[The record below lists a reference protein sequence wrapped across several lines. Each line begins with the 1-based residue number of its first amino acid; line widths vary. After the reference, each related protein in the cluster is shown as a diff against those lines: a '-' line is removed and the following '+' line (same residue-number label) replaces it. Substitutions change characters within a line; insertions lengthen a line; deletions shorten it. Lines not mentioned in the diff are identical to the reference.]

1 MANLV
6 QTEAQKW
13 LEASL
18 GGTAYT
24 AVTSPKV
31 ALITG
36 GTAPTATTAGSEV
49 TGGSYARQGFT
60 AGTATAATPSVISN
74 TNVISFTGMPAC
86 TVESIEIYDNAGT
99 RRLWFGA
106 LTTPKT
112 VGAGDT
118 VSFAASAISISLS

>member
-6 QTEAQKW
+6 QAEAKKW

-18 GGTAYT
+18 GGTAFT
-24 AVTSPKV
+24 AVSSPQV
-31 ALITG
+31 ALITNV
-36 GTAPTATTAGSEV
+36 TAPTATAAGSEV

-60 AGTATAATPSVISN
+60 AGTATAATPSVIAN

-86 TVESIEIYDNAGT
+86 TVESIEIYDGGGT
-99 RRLWFGA
+99 RRLWFGT
-106 LTTPKT
+106 LTTSKT

-118 VSFAASAISISLS
+118 VSFASSAISISLS